1 MVKNKKIRVIICFCL
16 LLLVGIFIVLGVDLK
31 IKHDKEKI
39 KKINRQRKQKI
50 EKVLNNID
58 DIYCDYDFDEIEKLY
73 NDLDDLKYDTS
84 KMRKIFEYDKSVYNT
99 VFNYNTT
106 LKKVDEE
113 VYSTGSLRQLLN
125 TLSTS
130 TKEFEALDINEESML
145 GTYISDVRN
154 NLMYS
159 MFNNEFVLSD
169 DLNVDEAFTSYGYR
183 NIVKFY
189 TENILEVEI
198 PTWKISEGRVENETE
213 TRNNYDNRIGN
224 RNKPLKVGEQITIE
238 FMNYQ
243 LYSQMNITLKLDS
256 VVDKIATF
264 SITLNKSVN
273 EAPLKILSEDDYG
286 WDDHFSLLFGKT
298 NNPKEYQMKSFGTDD
313 VVWIMDTVSIG
324 MGETKQISYDVNSID
339 YMVLVTELSDIDNP
353 NLEDYDKYTKGS
365 KSGTYDYYTFF
376 DVSGNN

>member
-1 MVKNKKIRVIICFCL
+1 
-16 LLLVGIFIVLGVDLK
+16 
-31 IKHDKEKI
+31 
-39 KKINRQRKQKI
+39 
-50 EKVLNNID
+50 
-58 DIYCDYDFDEIEKLY
+58 
-73 NDLDDLKYDTS
+73 
-84 KMRKIFEYDKSVYNT
+84 MRKIFEYDKSVYNT

-145 GTYISDVRN
+145 GTCISDVRN

-256 VVDKIATF
+256 VVDNIATF

>member
-256 VVDKIATF
+256 VVDNIATF
-264 SITLNKSVN
+264 SIEYSV
-273 EAPLKILSEDDYG
+273 
-286 WDDHFSLLFGKT
+286 
-298 NNPKEYQMKSFGTDD
+298 
-313 VVWIMDTVSIG
+313 
-324 MGETKQISYDVNSID
+324 
-339 YMVLVTELSDIDNP
+339 
-353 NLEDYDKYTKGS
+353 
-365 KSGTYDYYTFF
+365 
-376 DVSGNN
+376 

>member
-256 VVDKIATF
+256 VVDNIATF